1 MTWFKPQFRRTH
13 LWVLL
18 GFLTLFA
25 WVSVRA
31 QLAVTPGNGARAEA
45 HGLKTLQLTFAGP
58 LAGGIVRN
66 GQSCCRAWS
75 WALLPYSAAGL
86 ALGVLFQFLPLPAG
100 KAWSRVRMTLWVL
113 GLVAWFGGAILSYGH
128 ALG

>member
-1 MTWFKPQFRRTH
+1 MSFKPQFRRTH

-18 GFLTLFA
+18 GFFAFFA

-31 QLAVTPGNGARAEA
+31 QWAVTPGDGTRAEA
-45 HGLKTLQLTFAGP
+45 HGWRTLQLMFAGP

-66 GQSCCRAWS
+66 GQACCRACS
-75 WALLPYSAAGL
+75 LALLPYCGAGL
-86 ALGVLFQFLPLPAG
+86 ALGNLFQFIPLPAG
-100 KAWSRVRMTLWVL
+100 KGWGRLRMAFWVL

-128 ALG
+128 ALD

>member
-1 MTWFKPQFRRTH
+1 M
-13 LWVLL
+13 LL

-31 QLAVTPGNGARAEA
+31 QWAVTPGDGARAEA

-66 GQSCCRAWS
+66 GQSCCRACS
-75 WALLPYSAAGL
+75 PALLPYSAAGL
-86 ALGVLFQFLPLPAG
+86 AIGVLFQVLPLPTG
-100 KAWSRVRMTLWVL
+100 QGWGRVRMTLWVL
-113 GLVAWFGGAILSYGH
+113 GLVAWFGGTILSYGH
-128 ALG
+128 ALD